1 MLIRI
6 IQLPQT
12 SQEMSMHWKQL
23 NAKAEFV
30 LKRSISHDLFNQIIR
45 CKSAHEIWHTLDRP
59 FNKKDEAR
67 FQILKNEFSNTTQGN
82 LSIFRVFF

>member
-45 CKSAHEIWHTLDRP
+45 CKSAHEI
-59 FNKKDEAR
+59 
-67 FQILKNEFSNTTQGN
+67 
-82 LSIFRVFF
+82 